1 MQKGIIRREVLLALV
16 ILIVGTSIAV
26 PLGRYAERDD
36 APGGVV
42 IAFLVFFLSV
52 LLAAWVIK
60 RTEN

>member
-1 MQKGIIRREVLLALV
+1 MQTGIIRRAVLLALV
-16 ILIVGTSIAV
+16 ILIVGTSVAV

-42 IAFLVFFLSV
+42 IAFLIFFVSA

-60 RTEN
+60 RTET